1 METGTEMTMDMGM
14 EMEMAMGVETA
25 RAMAMVTDIRVLS
38 GTAQYPFK
46 IQDSSQ

>member
-1 METGTEMTMDMGM
+1 METGTGTEMTMGM
-14 EMEMAMGVETA
+14 EMDMGVETA
-25 RAMAMVTDIRVLS
+25 KAMVMAMVTDIRVLS